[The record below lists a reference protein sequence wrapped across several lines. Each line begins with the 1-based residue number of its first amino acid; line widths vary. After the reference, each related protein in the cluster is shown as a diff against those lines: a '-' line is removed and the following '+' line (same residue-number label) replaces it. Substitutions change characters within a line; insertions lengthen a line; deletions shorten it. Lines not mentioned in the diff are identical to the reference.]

1 MADMTSPTAETTPE
15 AEPSTAT
22 SDESPDASDSH
33 ETEAGGSLKDFAHM
47 IEDTEALDDWAAPV
61 QRLSDAIG
69 EGAHVAWLRGDWL
82 GHAVH
87 PMLTDLPIGCWTAAS
102 LLDLFGGRKARPAA
116 KRLVA
121 LGVLTAVPT
130 AAAGLVEWRAI
141 DDERVRRV
149 AIVHAG
155 SNGLALLGYMA
166 SWRARRRGHHLRG
179 AFLALCSGGVATA
192 GGHLG
197 GHLAFARGVGSG
209 ER

>member
-1 MADMTSPTAETTPE
+1 MADMTSSPADTAPET
-15 AEPSTAT
+15 EPSTAT
-22 SDESPDASDSH
+22 SDGSP
-33 ETEAGGSLKDFAHM
+33 ETEPAASLEGFAHM

-61 QRLSDAIG
+61 QRLSDAVG

-82 GHAVH
+82 GHATH
-87 PMLTDLPIGCWTAAS
+87 PMLTDLPIGCWTAAT
-102 LLDLFGGRKARPAA
+102 LLDLLGGRKARPAA

-179 AFLALCSGGVATA
+179 AFLGLCSGAVASA
-192 GGHLG
+192 GGYLG
-197 GHLAFARGVGSG
+197 GHLAFAQGVGSG